1 MNQMNRQFPSI
12 STLLHLFIILPLL
25 YDYKSEAP
33 AFNVSNFDENKQG
46 SDLASG
52 PVHNNELALLEDK
65 HLNETCAENSY
76 ETSCTDDNV
85 TKALAGEFH
94 SGEDTGNHTK
104 TDVLG
109 SVDHAE
115 VQTGVDR
122 SSITTGILGSTESFE
137 VEGSNFD
144 EEKKKGNGK
153 TERLSRTVPRGLE
166 EFKKKALNSSST
178 NVSGA
183 TGNVIHRMEPGGG
196 EYNYASAAKGA
207 KVLDSNK
214 EAKGAS
220 NILNKDKDKYLRNP
234 CSAEGKFV
242 VIELSEETLVDMIEI
257 ANFEHYSSNLKD
269 FELLGSQVYPTQ
281 TWEKLGNFS
290 AGNVKH
296 AQRFALSVP
305 KWVRYLKLNILSHYG
320 SEFYC
325 TLSSVEVYGVDAVE
339 RMLEDLI
346 NVPDHHRYEN
356 KEPAVDQEPTA
367 HVAESAESGTNQDNP
382 FENETA
388 EGKNLKHNEAI
399 DGSPD
404 HVEEV
409 RHQVSRMPGDTVL
422 KILMQKVRTL
432 DLSLSV
438 LERYLEEVNSRYTN
452 IFKEFDND
460 LEEKEWLL
468 EKTRLDLK
476 NVLDS
481 KDVIAKDVD
490 DLVAWRSLVS
500 VQLDAVLKDNAI
512 LRSDIRKVQERQFH
526 MESKGIVVFLIS
538 VVFGF
543 VSLFMLFTDMVNSVY
558 KSEKSRKFCL
568 KSSWFFLFLSCTS
581 TIVVLSL

>member
-1 MNQMNRQFPSI
+1 MQRSRRALLQRRVIEKTIIGRKYLYKI
-12 STLLHLFIILPLL
+12 SVSLVILLWAFVFLL
-25 YDYKSEAP
+25 NSWISHGDGHQDKSEAP
-33 AFNVSNFDENKQG
+33 AFNVSNFDGNKQG
-46 SDLASG
+46 SD
-52 PVHNNELALLEDK
+52 ELALLENK
-65 HLNETCAENSY
+65 HLNETCFENSY
-76 ETSCTDDNV
+76 ETSCTDDDV
-85 TKALAGEFH
+85 TKALAGELQC
-94 SGEDTGNHTK
+94 GDDTGNATK

-109 SVDHAE
+109 SVEHAE
-115 VQTGVDR
+115 VQAGVDKR
-122 SSITTGILGSTESFE
+122 STITTGILGSTESFE
-137 VEGSNFD
+137 AEGSNLD

-281 TWEKLGNFS
+281 IWEKLGNFS

-367 HVAESAESGTNQDNP
+367 HVAESTESGPNQDNP
-382 FENETA
+382 IENETA
-388 EGKNLKHNEAI
+388 GGKNSKHSETI

-404 HVEEV
+404 HVEDK

-452 IFKEFDND
+452 IFKEFDNELD
-460 LEEKEWLL
+460 EKELLL

-481 KDVIAKDVD
+481 KDVIVRIDI
-490 DLVAWRSLVS
+490 SS
-500 VQLDAVLKDNAI
+500 YFI
-512 LRSDIRKVQERQFH
+512 LR
-526 MESKGIVVFLIS
+526 FL
-538 VVFGF
+538 
-543 VSLFMLFTDMVNSVY
+543 
-558 KSEKSRKFCL
+558 
-568 KSSWFFLFLSCTS
+568 
-581 TIVVLSL
+581 